1 MIRHAGHRLARK
13 LKLWQ
18 NDVLMRASFWQN
30 ISLQALLVQKLKIS
44 TLDGAKSPGDFFWT
58 IVILH
63 AQIAH
68 LLKSI
73 IVQACTIIFLK
84 SSFQLGVYYTQDSFK
99 KKFGWF
105 WILLTYLAFSRFS
118 VLFFIVMPLRN
129 IWYLLKILTYL
140 SFKNNLFWPNSVFT
154 VSIAYKALII

>member
-30 ISLQALLVQKLKIS
+30 ISLQALLVQNLKIS

-73 IVQACTIIFLK
+73 IVQACSIIFLR
-84 SSFQLGVYYTQDSFK
+84 SSFQWGVYHWFTFILTIFP
-99 KKFGWF
+99 KKFAEKSSSTFNLDFYF
-105 WILLTYLAFSRFS
+105 WHLLFVVIKWRHGAGRQTRPSKQNKFY
-118 VLFFIVMPLRN
+118 
-129 IWYLLKILTYL
+129 
-140 SFKNNLFWPNSVFT
+140 NL
-154 VSIAYKALII
+154 I

>member
-84 SSFQLGVYYTQDSFK
+84 SSFQLGVCNSMTIKNFKIRIKIGAEKGPYNGGPLHFFNATTYTPEQNFFK
-99 KKFGWF
+99 SKATKNSKC
-105 WILLTYLAFSRFS
+105 ILLGIPWFEGTS
-118 VLFFIVMPLRN
+118 
-129 IWYLLKILTYL
+129 
-140 SFKNNLFWPNSVFT
+140 
-154 VSIAYKALII
+154 

>member
-1 MIRHAGHRLARK
+1 MKIMKFILCYCAQWCRRFLSSILLAPSSVEIFNFWSRLAKR
-13 LKLWQ
+13 LKISL
-18 NDVLMRASFWQN
+18 NDVLMSTLFCESF
-30 ISLQALLVQKLKIS
+30 SLQALLVQKLKIS

-84 SSFQLGVYYTQDSFK
+84 SSFQLGV
-99 KKFGWF
+99 WR
-105 WILLTYLAFSRFS
+105 AFSLELHF
-118 VLFFIVMPLRN
+118 
-129 IWYLLKILTYL
+129 
-140 SFKNNLFWPNSVFT
+140 
-154 VSIAYKALII
+154 

>member
-44 TLDGAKSPGDFFWT
+44 TLDGAKSPGYFFWT

-73 IVQACTIIFLK
+73 IVQACSIIFLR
-84 SSFQLGVYYTQDSFK
+84 SSFQWVVDRKKSDRNCLGHIWSGT
-99 KKFGWF
+99 KKFG
-105 WILLTYLAFSRFS
+105 
-118 VLFFIVMPLRN
+118 
-129 IWYLLKILTYL
+129 
-140 SFKNNLFWPNSVFT
+140 LFWKHVGKYFLCYYMDYMLSNINICSF
-154 VSIAYKALII
+154 